1 MTGDNNNTLFKFK
14 QKITD
19 KTAAGLRKNVEIMV
33 PLIYLVIFGEI
44 LKYL

>member
-19 KTAAGLRKNVEIMV
+19 KTAAGGRKNVEIMV